1 MRKMKELKEM
11 LCKEL
16 DRITD
21 KGELSAS
28 SLDVIDKLTHS
39 IKSIETII
47 AMNDYSGDDYSRDGY
62 SGRRRDSM
70 GRYSRDYGRAY
81 SERYSG
87 DDMMKLKDEL
97 GRLEGSMDG
106 RAKRM
111 IQDWMQDLN

>member
-1 MRKMKELKEM
+1 MY
-11 LCKEL
+11 
-16 DRITD
+16 IFNNPNP
-21 KGELSAS
+21 
-28 SLDVIDKLTHS
+28 INKLTS
-39 IKSIETII
+39 
-47 AMNDYSGDDYSRDGY
+47 DCVV
-62 SGRRRDSM
+62 
-70 GRYSRDYGRAY
+70 RAY